1 MYHQD
6 NPISVYCPEC
16 WWADDWDG
24 TEYEMDYDPNR
35 PFFEQLQELI
45 KRTPWVA
52 TETLGPSMVNS
63 EYCNGASW
71 LRNCYLTFW
80 ADYCENIA
88 NSSIIFQMKDSSDVM
103 RARESQ
109 LCYESNGIHKCY
121 NTYFSELCRES
132 VDLWFCRN
140 CYNCTNCVGCVNL
153 RGESYCIFNKK
164 YSKEEYI
171 EKIKEMGLDSWSK
184 IEMLKKQSMDF
195 WMAQPWRE
203 YTGSSLNVNATGE
216 YMYECKNSRDLYLCE
231 GVEDSRY
238 CQFVTVETA
247 KDCYDYS
254 GWGST
259 VELIYE
265 AHSTGEKASNIKFS
279 YSCYPDSLNIEYSIW
294 ASGAK
299 NCFGCV
305 NLKRKSYCILNKEYS
320 KEEYEKLKSQII
332 EDMKKNPYVDQ
343 QGRIWSYG
351 EFYPITMYLFGYN
364 ESDAMKFF
372 PKTKE
377 EALKDGYTWYDE
389 KPTEYKITKEA
400 KDLPET
406 IMETPDSIVDEI
418 IACVECERGYKVSL
432 LELTLLKKMGLP
444 VPHSCQKCR
453 LKYRFSRLN
462 PIKLWQRN
470 CAKCQKEITTAF
482 APERPEIVYC
492 EKCYQQEFN

>member
-1 MYHQD
+1 METKNCQNCKNDFVIDEQDQLYYRKINVPHPTWCSECRLIRRNASKNVWSVYWRNCNKCQKKTLSMYHQD

-164 YSKEEYI
+164 
-171 EKIKEMGLDSWSK
+171 
-184 IEMLKKQSMDF
+184 
-195 WMAQPWRE
+195 
-203 YTGSSLNVNATGE
+203 
-216 YMYECKNSRDLYLCE
+216 
-231 GVEDSRY
+231 
-238 CQFVTVETA
+238 
-247 KDCYDYS
+247 
-254 GWGST
+254 
-259 VELIYE
+259 
-265 AHSTGEKASNIKFS
+265 NI
-279 YSCYPDSLNIEYSIW
+279 
-294 ASGAK
+294 
-299 NCFGCV
+299 
-305 NLKRKSYCILNKEYS
+305 
-320 KEEYEKLKSQII
+320 
-332 EDMKKNPYVDQ
+332 
-343 QGRIWSYG
+343 
-351 EFYPITMYLFGYN
+351 
-364 ESDAMKFF
+364 
-372 PKTKE
+372 
-377 EALKDGYTWYDE
+377 
-389 KPTEYKITKEA
+389 
-400 KDLPET
+400 
-406 IMETPDSIVDEI
+406 
-418 IACVECERGYKVSL
+418 
-432 LELTLLKKMGLP
+432 
-444 VPHSCQKCR
+444 
-453 LKYRFSRLN
+453 
-462 PIKLWQRN
+462 
-470 CAKCQKEITTAF
+470 
-482 APERPEIVYC
+482 
-492 EKCYQQEFN
+492 